1 MRIVLGNLSLPQDD
15 EYEDE
20 SEDEFVDERSY
31 DDDSG
36 GMGNGIRIRS
46 LDEG

>member
-20 SEDEFVDERSY
+20 SEDESVDERSY
-31 DDDSG
+31 DDDSEEW
-36 GMGNGIRIRS
+36 GMGSESNK
-46 LDEG
+46 EEPE